1 MPADPSVLD
10 DRRAL
15 SADGATTMLSLVR
28 STGRQLREG
37 YRAGRTAADLPS
49 GGSLRSVAICG
60 MGGSGVVGDVVRSLY
75 AGRLPLPIVAVKGYE
90 LPEFCG
96 RDTLVLAVSFSGD
109 TEETL
114 EAYADAVDR
123 GCRVVAV
130 SSGGELGVRA
140 GEDQVPHVALPRD
153 VPVPR
158 AALGFAAAVPVG
170 LLEAMGLIPASADEV
185 ERTAARLEE
194 TAARLGPGIPIQDND
209 GKSVAAWIGDRT
221 PVIWGSEGIAEAA
234 ALRWKTQMNENAKV
248 PSFSSVLPE
257 LDHNE
262 VEGWSEGT
270 GDSFVGIAL
279 RHRGEHPRVG
289 PRIAATIDAT
299 RASGLEIRELYGV
312 GFGPLEMLFSL
323 IMLGDFVSTYLG
335 ILRGV
340 DPLAIPILTS
350 LKERLRR

>member
-1 MPADPSVLD
+1 MTADPSVLD

-37 YRAGRTAADLPS
+37 YRAGRTAGDLPS
-49 GGSLRSVAICG
+49 GGALRSVAICG
-60 MGGSGVVGDVVRSLY
+60 MGGSGVVGDIVRSLY
-75 AGRLPLPIVAVKGYE
+75 AGRLPLPIVAVKGYA

-96 RDTLVLAVSFSGD
+96 RDTLALAVSFSGD

-114 EAYADAVDR
+114 ASYADAVSR

-130 SSGGELGVRA
+130 STGGELAARA
-140 GEDQVPHVALPRD
+140 GEDQVPHVTLPRN

-158 AALGFAAAVPVG
+158 AALGFAAAVPIGV
-170 LLEAMGLIPASADEV
+170 LEAMGLIPPAAAEV
-185 ERTAARLEE
+185 ERTAGRLEE
-194 TAARLGPGIPIQDND
+194 LAPRLGPEVPVQENEA
-209 GKSVAAWIGDRT
+209 KKLTAWIGDRT

-234 ALRWKTQMNENAKV
+234 AVRWKTQMNENAKV
-248 PSFSSVLPE
+248 PAFCSVLPE

-262 VEGWSEGT
+262 VEGWSNGT
-270 GDSFVGIAL
+270 GEAFVGIAL

-289 PRIAATIDAT
+289 PRIVATLEAI
-299 RASGLEIRELYGV
+299 RGSGLEVRELHGS
-312 GFGPLEMLFSL
+312 GFGPLETLFSL

-340 DPLAIPILTS
+340 DPLAVPVLTM

>member
-1 MPADPSVLD
+1 MIADPSVLD

-15 SADGATTMLSLVR
+15 SADGASTMLSLVR

-37 YRAGRTAADLPS
+37 YRAGRTAPDLPS

-60 MGGSGVVGDVVRSLY
+60 MGGSGVVGDIIRSLY

-96 RDTLVLAVSFSGD
+96 RDTVALAVSFSGD

-114 EAYADAVDR
+114 AAYADAVDR

-130 SSGGELGVRA
+130 SAGGELAARA
-140 GEDQVPHVALPRD
+140 GEDQVPHVTLPGN

-158 AALGFAAAVPVG
+158 AALGFAAGVPIG
-170 LLEAMGLIPASADEV
+170 LLEAMGLIPPAADEV

-194 TAARLGPGIPIQDND
+194 MASRLGPEVSVGENQA
-209 GKSVAAWIGDRT
+209 KSLAGWIGDRT
-221 PVIWGSEGIAEAA
+221 PVIWGSQGIADAA
-234 ALRWKTQMNENAKV
+234 AVRWKTQMNENAKV
-248 PSFSSVLPE
+248 PAFSSVLPE

-270 GDSFVGIAL
+270 GGSFVGIAL
-279 RHRGEHPRVG
+279 RHRGEHPQVG
-289 PRIAATIDAT
+289 PRVAATIEAIQ
-299 RASGLEIRELYGV
+299 ASGLEVRELHGS
-312 GFGPLEMLFSL
+312 GFALLEALFSL
-323 IMLGDFVSTYLG
+323 IMVGDFASTYLG

-340 DPLAIPILTS
+340 DPLAIPVLTK